1 MLASIGSTRTLLVSC
16 TAALGLAL
24 ISGCGATAGLL
35 TVDFNGKMI
44 EIHKASEITI
54 RKGNETQMNL
64 AERRMRVSGQQPIQV
79 MSGGTVHE
87 LYTTDTTIMVNKKQF
102 DLAQGDTMT
111 ITAEGKLEFTA
122 GAAPAGGDGGS
133 SK

>member
-1 MLASIGSTRTLLVSC
+1 MFGSITTTRTLVVTL
-16 TAALGLAL
+16 AAAAGLAL
-24 ISGCGATAGLL
+24 VSGCAATAGLL
-35 TVDFNGKMI
+35 TVDLNGKMI

-64 AERRMRVSGQQPIQV
+64 GERRLRVSGQQPIQV

-87 LYTTDTTIMVNKKQF
+87 LYTTDTTIMVNKKQY
-102 DLAQGDTMT
+102 DLGQGDKLV
-111 ITAEGKLEFTA
+111 ITEDGKLEFSAGTA
-122 GAAPAGGDGGS
+122 PAAPA

>member
-1 MLASIGSTRTLLVSC
+1 MMLVSC
-16 TAALGLAL
+16 AAVAGLAL
-24 ISGCGATAGLL
+24 FSGCAATSGLL
-35 TVDFNGKMI
+35 TVDFNGKVI
-44 EIHKASEITI
+44 EIEKASEITI

-64 AERRMRVSGQQPIQV
+64 PERRMRVSGQQPIQV

-122 GAAPAGGDGGS
+122 GAAPAGGGES